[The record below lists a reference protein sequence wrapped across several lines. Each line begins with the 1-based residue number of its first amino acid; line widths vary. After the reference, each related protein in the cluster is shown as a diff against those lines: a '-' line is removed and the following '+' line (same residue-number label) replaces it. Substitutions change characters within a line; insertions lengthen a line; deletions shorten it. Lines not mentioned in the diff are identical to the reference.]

1 MARLPLGYLLATA
14 LLGGME
20 LLFAPPQWP
29 GDGNAALWLV
39 GVLILQGATRLTP
52 YFGSFQL
59 QMAWGLVCWGGSLL
73 GPVLLA
79 LGLTGL
85 WQRPRPW
92 ERSADALA
100 LCFVLPLWKLGPVL
114 CGAVVLALQTQ
125 LLHWLAR
132 EACGRGYANWLR
144 LELNLAPL
152 RWAAWWI
159 CCGALW
165 VQGPDYL
172 KLLWLPGLLGLCWG
186 AQNAVFRIQAESA
199 QRALE
204 SLTQTQDDLRRALW
218 ERDLNQRALHVS
230 TQERGQLQLLQERLS
245 YLQDLQQIGPLLG
258 EWLGPWLQLRSGALY
273 TEGLECLWVSSP
285 ESSRLESVSL
295 WLGSRPLDSLPQVLH
310 PPWLES
316 ENQAVLLPLEGC
328 WLYLGRAQA
337 DWKAED
343 FARLSR
349 VLETVRPWL
358 RGLLSAY
365 VQKQQAQDAQNLRI
379 YLDSLSYLLHCAQR
393 LLQPLE
399 LQPLWEELLSCL
411 GLCFQLQAAGWLDEG
426 QTLTS
431 WGMEPPAPL
440 LAWAQGLSGAGYLA
454 WPDRARWPVPWN
466 EADNVIALPVR
477 PRQLLLL
484 AFTGQEL
491 VTPQQLQVVH
501 GLGQLFLSSLGRARL
516 FSQLEQSRG
525 LWLQAQ
531 KTLAVAQMSAG
542 VAHELNS
549 PLAAAR
555 LALESAVRAG
565 AGSKVNAALHACQ
578 RAQDIIDKLRQ
589 LSIQEAQLEMSLDL
603 VQLLRELLAQLP
615 ELSGVRTSG
624 PASLVLKASRT
635 ELERAVL
642 PLLVNAL
649 ETGAGVALSWGSEGP
664 SAWVCVQD
672 GGPGVPAEVRSRL
685 GEAFFTTK
693 VIGTNMGLGLATVDQ
708 ACRRL
713 GGRWDLATRPQ
724 VEGTRVTLWIPL
736 SNNS

>member
-1 MARLPLGYLLATA
+1 
-14 LLGGME
+14 ME
-20 LLFAPPQWP
+20 LLFVPPQWP
-29 GDGNAALWLV
+29 GQWTV
-39 GVLILQGATRLTP
+39 GVWLLGTLVLQGAARPIP

-59 QMAWGLVCWGGSLL
+59 HLGWGLVCWGSNLL
-73 GPVLLA
+73 GPVLLVLA
-79 LGLTGL
+79 LTALTR
-85 WQRPRPW
+85 RPRAW
-92 ERSADALA
+92 ELTADSLA
-100 LCFVLPLWKLGPVL
+100 LCFLAPLWKLGPVVS
-114 CGAVVLALQTQ
+114 GAVMLAIQAR

-132 EACGRGYANWLR
+132 EACGRRYSQWLR

-159 CCGALW
+159 CCAALW
-165 VQGPDYL
+165 LQGPEYL

-186 AQNAVFRIQAESA
+186 AQNAVFRVQAESA
-199 QRALE
+199 QKALE
-204 SLTQTQDDLRRALW
+204 SLTQTQDELRRALW
-218 ERDLNQRALHVS
+218 ERDRNQRALQVS
-230 TQERGQLQLLQERLS
+230 AQERGHLQLLQERLS
-245 YLQDLQQIGPLLG
+245 YVQDIQQIGPLLG

-273 TEGLECLWVSSP
+273 GENLDCLWVSSP
-285 ESSRLESVSL
+285 DSSRLETVAL
-295 WLGSRPLDSLPQVLH
+295 WRDGRPLDSLPQVLH
-310 PPWLES
+310 PPWLEAES
-316 ENQAVLLPLEGC
+316 QAVLLPLEGC
-328 WLYLGRAQA
+328 WLYLGRAQTG
-337 DWKAED
+337 WQAED

-349 VLETVRPWL
+349 VVEVLRPWL
-358 RGLLSAY
+358 RGLHSAY
-365 VQKQQAQDAQNLRI
+365 LQKQQQQQAQNLRI
-379 YLDSLSYLLHCAQR
+379 YLDSLAYLLHCAQR

-426 QTLTS
+426 QVLTS
-431 WGMEPPAPL
+431 WGLEPPGAV

-477 PRQLLLL
+477 NRQLLVL

-516 FSQLEQSRG
+516 FAQLEQSRG

-555 LALESAVRAG
+555 LALESAVRSG
-565 AGSKVNAALHACQ
+565 AGSKVNAALQACQ

-589 LSIQEAQLEMSLDL
+589 LSIQEAQLEISLDL
-603 VQLLRELLAQLP
+603 VQVLRELLAQLP
-615 ELSGVRTSG
+615 ELHGVRTCG
-624 PASLVLKASRT
+624 PASLVLVASRT

-642 PLLVNAL
+642 PVLVNAL
-649 ETGAGVALSWGSEGP
+649 ETGSAVALSWGQEGHQ
-664 SAWVCVQD
+664 AWVCVQD
-672 GGPGVPAEVRSRL
+672 SGPGVPAEVRSRL

-693 VIGTNMGLGLATVDQ
+693 TIGTNMGLGLATVDQ

-713 GGRWDLATRPQ
+713 GGRWDLVTRPQ
-724 VEGTRVTLWIPL
+724 VEGTRVTFWLPL
-736 SNNS
+736 AP